1 MPLVVPEINADQIP
15 TEPSILAWPNC
26 STIGVVQALAPIQA
40 AGELKQVAIT
50 TLQAASRSGRDGID
64 ELRQQRAAVAQG
76 EEPGLAQVFAA
87 QLVDHV
93 AARSSTPQEVADNV
107 RKGAAT
113 NAVQTAESWLARSAR
128 TSDGS
133 A

>member
-1 MPLVVPEINADQIP
+1 M
-15 TEPSILAWPNC
+15 
-26 STIGVVQALAPIQA
+26 
-40 AGELKQVAIT
+40 
-50 TLQAASRSGRDGID
+50 ASMM
-64 ELRQQRAAVAQG
+64 LRQQRAAVAQG

-113 NAVQTAESWLARSAR
+113 NAVQTAEAWLARSAR